1 MDHLHRPRHHRFHLG
16 GVGEEKLIKKE
27 VVMKKY
33 QLKPIAL
40 TAILMV
46 SGASAEV
53 TQQLNE
59 VVITAS
65 PMTSPVTVV
74 MDPKQPRQPLP
85 AHDGADFLKTV
96 PGFSVMRKAGT
107 DGEPSFR
114 GMGGSRVNI
123 LADDQ
128 NIFGGCGQRMDA
140 PTAYI
145 FPEIYDRVTVIKG
158 PQTVL
163 YPGHGSAATVRFE
176 REPKV
181 YDKPGYD
188 VHASGLVGSFGRHD
202 ELIDANVGNK
212 DYFATFT
219 GSNTHSQD
227 YKDGS
232 GNRVRSQYS
241 RYSASSSF
249 GVTPDEN
256 KRFEISASRS
266 DGYAAYADRSMDGT
280 KFLRENVA
288 GRGQI
293 KNVSDL
299 VEKLEFQISRNT
311 IFHTMSEAMRG
322 NPSRFMDVTHDTNA
336 FRTTADLNL
345 RKSTKAKV
353 GFDYSEAVHGGN
365 MPSMGQPAITDDS
378 QFRNMGMFAELTEQL
393 NSAQKVVAGY
403 RADLWRVQDR
413 RSTNS
418 SDTAGQV
425 RNEVTNSAFARLEQG
440 LTNIPNTITYIGFG
454 RSERMPDYWELIS
467 NRRDGGMSNMT
478 TTKSALH
485 STKTEKTYQL
495 DTGFIHKTN
504 LLNMT
509 GSIFYNQINDFILV
523 DSRSGYTSGM
533 YQTPSSRNIDA
544 HTYGGEFTASYALTN
559 QYRLSSSVA
568 YVKGKNETDNLPL
581 AQLAPLEGRLAL
593 AYDDNKYSY
602 GALLRLVAP
611 KDDFALNQGNI
622 SGKDL
627 GASGGFG
634 IFSVNAGYRP
644 NKRTRLAV
652 GIDNLFDKTYA
663 EFISRS
669 NNNGVAGYR
678 QTMRVNEPGR
688 TAWLKATIALD

>member
-1 MDHLHRPRHHRFHLG
+1 
-16 GVGEEKLIKKE
+16 
-27 VVMKKY
+27 MKTY
-33 QLKPIAL
+33 LKPIVIA
-40 TAILMV
+40 ASLMM
-46 SGASAEV
+46 SGASAQV
-53 TQQLNE
+53 TQQLND
-59 VVITAS
+59 VVVTAT

-74 MDPKQPRQPLP
+74 MDPKLPRQPLP

-107 DGEPSFR
+107 DGEPNFR
-114 GMGGSRVNI
+114 GMGGSRINI

-145 FPEIYDRVTVIKG
+145 FPEIYDKVTVIKG

-176 REPKV
+176 RDQKV

-188 VHASGLVGSFGRHD
+188 VYASGLVGSFGRHD

-212 DYFATFT
+212 DYFASFT

-232 GNRVRSQYS
+232 GNRVHSQYS
-241 RYSASSSF
+241 RYSASSTF
-249 GVTPDEN
+249 GLTPDNN
-256 KRFEISASRS
+256 KRFEVSASRS
-266 DGYAAYADRSMDGT
+266 DGYAAYADRTMDGT

-299 VEKLEFQISRNT
+299 VEKLEFQVSRNT
-311 IFHTMSEAMRG
+311 IFHTMSESMRG
-322 NPSRFMDVTHDTNA
+322 GTAYMDVTHDTNA
-336 FRTTADLNL
+336 LRTTADLNL
-345 RKSTKAKV
+345 RKTTKAKV

-365 MPSMGQPAITDDS
+365 MPGMGQIAIVDDS
-378 QFRNMGMFAELTEQL
+378 QFRNMGLFAELTEQL
-393 NSAQKVVAGY
+393 NGAKKVVAGY
-403 RADLWRVQDR
+403 RSDLWRVQDR
-413 RSTNS
+413 RSSMS

-425 RNEVTNSAFARLEQG
+425 RNEVTNSAFARLEQSLNG
-440 LTNIPNTITYIGFG
+440 MPNTTTYIGFG

-467 NRRDGGMSNMT
+467 NRRDGSSGSGMNPNN
-478 TTKSALH
+478 KSALN

-495 DTGFIHKTN
+495 DTGFIHKTQK
-504 LLNMT
+504 LNMT
-509 GSIFYNQINDFILV
+509 GSVFYNQIKDFILV
-523 DSRSGYTSGM
+523 DSRTSPDFVSGM
-533 YQTPSSRNIDA
+533 YNTPTSRNVDA
-544 HTYGGEFTASYALTN
+544 HTYGGELTASYALTS
-559 QYRLSSSVA
+559 QYRVSSSLA

-593 AYDDNKYSY
+593 AYDDNQYSY

-611 KDDFALNQGNI
+611 KNDFAQNQGNI
-622 SGKDL
+622 SGKDI
-627 GASGGFG
+627 GPSGGFG
-634 IFSVNAGYRP
+634 IFSVNAGYKP
-644 NKRTRLAV
+644 NKKTRLAV

-663 EFISRS
+663 EFISR
-669 NNNGVAGYR
+669 GGAQVAGYR

-688 TAWLKATIALD
+688 TAWLKATINLD